1 MMSNMTKLSTT
12 WVWGA
17 IQAEARKVGLS
28 EEVIEKAKDTLR
40 QKARARISKYLQD
53 ATDMQEEEQLRD
65 ALAEARKADVAVED
79 LEVAQAALTKLISD
93 RLVADLRI
101 ATQGNE
107 TELREAIREARRQEL
122 PSVEIDKAQDALAE
136 MVATKK
142 LAWLR
147 RKLETM
153 VDCEDEDEVREVLK
167 EARAAQISGEE
178 LEKARDRL
186 TDLVMIR
193 ELTESYTRV
202 SLRTVIEEAELR
214 QLEHPALDVARPC
227 FPAKYLGH
235 DL

>member
-1 MMSNMTKLSTT
+1 MAADESELKA
-12 WVWGA
+12 A
-17 IQAEARKVGLS
+17 IAEARKAGLS
-28 EEVIEKAKDTLR
+28 EEVIEKAKETLR

-53 ATDMQEEEQLRD
+53 ATDLQEEEQLRD
-65 ALAEARKADVAVED
+65 ALTEARKADVAAED
-79 LEVAQAALTKLISD
+79 LEVAQAALTKLVSD

-167 EARAAQISGEE
+167 EARAAQIGGEE

-193 ELTESYTRV
+193 ELMESYTRL

-214 QLEHPALDVARPC
+214 QLEHPALDVARPSL
-227 FPAKYLGH
+227 PPNI
-235 DL
+235 